1 MTTIT
6 TNVDSNSRS
15 SAIQAIFRTFCSDL
29 DDHHDRRERV
39 VKASR
44 DITALSKKIIFS
56 LQRLRMVNVP
66 VPPSIAKENQS
77 RFDQITA
84 LFQSI
89 VPDISGLNAW
99 RYQRQI
105 SWGIQE
111 FIEALSFLHYI
122 QTQTLISPAEVAA
135 QLPPGVMVTEEDYL
149 MGILDLTGE
158 MMRFAVTVLSTGGQ
172 IEKPN
177 STSTTTAATYTTN
190 TINIDS
196 TSESPKSPPRPQ
208 LQATQGQLVIDLRS
222 MRANVEL
229 LKVPRQHGSYMM
241 RELHK
246 KVDVMQSSVEKV
258 ERAAYGILV
267 RGSERPTGW
276 TPDLSSAAAITE
288 VESY

>member
-1 MTTIT
+1 MAGTKRSWEGQLLNFPDKSNTMATTEI
-6 TNVDSNSRS
+6 VSRS
-15 SAIQAIFRTFCSDL
+15 SAIQAIFRTFCSEL

-56 LQRLRMVNVP
+56 LQRLRTVNAP
-66 VPPSIAKENQS
+66 IPPSIVKENKT
-77 RFDQITA
+77 RFDQINA

-105 SWGIQE
+105 CWGIQE
-111 FIEALSFLHYI
+111 FIEALSFLHYV

-135 QLPPGVMVTEEDYL
+135 QLPPEVMVTQEDYL
-149 MGILDLTGE
+149 MGILDLT
-158 MMRFAVTVLSTGGQ
+158 
-172 IEKPN
+172 EKPN
-177 STSTTTAATYTTN
+177 TSTTTAAIVAAAQTSA
-190 TINIDS
+190 INIDN
-196 TSESPKSPPRPQ
+196 TSKSSPRPQ
-208 LQATQGQLVIDLRS
+208 LQATQSQLVFDLRG
-222 MRANVEL
+222 MRAHVEL
-229 LKVPRQHGSYMM
+229 LKLPRRHSGYMM
-241 RELHK
+241 RELPK
-246 KVDVMQSSVEKV
+246 KVEVMQTSVEKV

-276 TPDLSSAAAITE
+276 APDLSSTAA

>member
-1 MTTIT
+1 MATTT

-15 SAIQAIFRTFCSDL
+15 SAIQTIFRTFCSDL

-44 DITALSKKIIFS
+44 DITALSKKI
-56 LQRLRMVNVP
+56 LRMVNVP

-105 SWGIQE
+105 TWGIQE

-177 STSTTTAATYTTN
+177 SNSTTTAATYTTN

-208 LQATQGQLVIDLRS
+208 LQATQGQLVIDLRG

-246 KVDVMQSSVEKV
+246 KVEVMQSSVEKV